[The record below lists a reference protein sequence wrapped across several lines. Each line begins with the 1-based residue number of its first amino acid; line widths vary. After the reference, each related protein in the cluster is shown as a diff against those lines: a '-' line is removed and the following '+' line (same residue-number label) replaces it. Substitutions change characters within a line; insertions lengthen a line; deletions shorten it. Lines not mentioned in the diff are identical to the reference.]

1 MRNGQ
6 NNIVYISDYTAGQ
19 YRRFANIYPDKVVFP
34 ETNYCNVAIAAER
47 YHFGEGR
54 VPRHFV
60 PRNDIFTLKTLQDYV
75 PCHFAF
81 YNQQRALDHEG
92 RAVGVAALWGGIPQ
106 VTTKDS
112 GTILPLQIPTA
123 EVSTIEVGKP
133 ITKG

>member
-1 MRNGQ
+1 M
-6 NNIVYISDYTAGQ
+6 
-19 YRRFANIYPDKVVFP
+19 
-34 ETNYCNVAIAAER
+34 
-47 YHFGEGR
+47 
-54 VPRHFV
+54 

-81 YNQQRALDHEG
+81 YNQQRALDLEG
-92 RAVGVAALWGGIPQ
+92 WAVGVAALWGIPQ